1 MKTLVS
7 TLVVALAVAFTG
19 PAIAGDVSKATT
31 KAECKEMGGKW
42 KVATKTCV
50 EKKKKESSTDY

>member
-1 MKTLVS
+1 MKNLVL

-19 PAIAGDVSKATT
+19 PAFAGDLTKATT

-42 KVATKTCV
+42 KIATKTCV
-50 EKKKKESSTDY
+50 ERKRKSSGY